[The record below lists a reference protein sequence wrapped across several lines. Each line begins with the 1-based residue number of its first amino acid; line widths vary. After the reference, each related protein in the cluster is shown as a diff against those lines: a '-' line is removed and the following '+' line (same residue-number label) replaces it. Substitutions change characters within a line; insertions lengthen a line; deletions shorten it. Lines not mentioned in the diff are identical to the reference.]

1 MLHSVDVVV
10 LIINMCNGWSLFVIH
25 IKRKV
30 MSGWVRITRLNVKVL
45 GRVGSGRVGS
55 GRVGSGRVTVIKCV
69 SGQTSALP

>member
-45 GRVGSGRVGS
+45 GRNGSGRVGPGNS
-55 GRVGSGRVTVIKCV
+55 YKMCVRTDLSSSVID
-69 SGQTSALP
+69 L